1 MDFSFGSDPEFFLM
15 KDSKFYSAVDI
26 IEADRKNRLTI
37 EGHQFFHDN
46 VLAECAI
53 KYANTKQEVLNNF
66 KKAISI
72 LANLVTPYKLVIK
85 SFQEYPADQLTHPD
99 ARKVNCA
106 IERCPYI
113 KDFAPAGE
121 LEKVIKNT
129 RFRAAG
135 GHVHLGAS
143 ILRKGL
149 EGGNVVKMLDI
160 FVGLP
165 FFVID
170 RDDSSV
176 QRRRIYGKA
185 GRHRRPAHGLE
196 YRTPNNYW
204 LSSPELASLMYD
216 LCEFTLN
223 FASEGGYQRMCENEY
238 YNENDI
244 QNAINRNNAL
254 AAVRLL
260 MKVTKKHMP
269 ENLFNRIVEIVH
281 DNSEIN
287 FYAAWGLI

>member
-1 MDFSFGSDPEFFLM
+1 MDFSFSSDPEFFLM
-15 KDSKFYSAVDI
+15 KDSKFYSAIEI
-26 IEADRKNRLTI
+26 IKADRKNRLNI

-53 KYANTKQEVLNNF
+53 KYANTRQEVIINF

-72 LANLVTPYKLVIK
+72 LANLVAPYKLIIK
-85 SFQEYPADQLTHPD
+85 AFQEYPADQLTHPD
-99 ARKVNCA
+99 AQKVNCA

-113 KDFAPAGE
+113 RDFAPTDE

-135 GHVHLGAS
+135 GHVHLGAG

-149 EGGNVVKMLDI
+149 EAVNVVKMLDI

-165 FFVID
+165 FFFID
-170 RDDSSV
+170 CDDSSI
-176 QRRRIYGKA
+176 QRRKIYGKA

-204 LSSPELASLMYD
+204 LSSPKLVLLMYD
-216 LCEFTLN
+216 LCEFTIN
-223 FASEGGYQRMCENEY
+223 FASEGGYQKMCKNEH
-238 YNENDI
+238 YNVDDI
-244 QNAINRNNAL
+244 QDAINHNYAL
-254 AAVRLL
+254 GAVRLL
-260 MKVTKKHMP
+260 MKVTSKYMP
-269 ENLFNRIVEIVH
+269 ESLFNRVVEASH
-281 DNSEIN
+281 DTSKIN